1 MHNKKYLIISPV
13 RNEEEYVE
21 KTIKSVISQTILPEE
36 WIFANDG
43 SKDRTAEIIESY
55 TKKYPWMKI
64 IHLTDRGYYLPG
76 EGVVNVFYKGFE
88 ALSFKEWDFLVKL
101 DCDLSFE
108 QDYFETLLKRFDQDP
123 NLGIAS
129 GCIYNVIGGKL
140 IKEKSQE
147 DHPFGASKMYRREC
161 FEEIG
166 GIKRIPGWDLADL
179 LAAQM
184 KNWSTRCY
192 FDVVVAH
199 YKIGGIRR
207 TGLTKGKFLQG
218 RFQYRFGYTFFY
230 TLLKSFYHLTSRPFI
245 ISGVGLITGYIYAV
259 IKKDQRYYD
268 KEMIA
273 FLRKRQKN
281 YLLSKFK
288 LSGSK

>member
-1 MHNKKYLIISPV
+1 MKTKYVIVSPV
-13 RNEEEYVE
+13 RNEEQYVE
-21 KTIKSVISQTILPEE
+21 KTLNAVISQSILPAE
-36 WIFANDG
+36 WVLVNDG
-43 SKDRTAEIIESY
+43 SSDKTADIIEPY
-55 TKKYPWMKI
+55 TRKYPWIKL
-64 IHLTDRGYYLPG
+64 IHLNDRGYYLPG
-76 EGVVNVFYKGFE
+76 EGVVNTFYKGYE
-88 ALSFKEWDFLVKL
+88 ALQTTDWEFLVKL

-108 QDYFETLLKRFDQDP
+108 QDYFETLLKRFNQDP
-123 NLGIAS
+123 HLGIAS

-184 KNWSTRCY
+184 KNWNTRCY

-207 TGLTKGKFLQG
+207 TGITKGKFLQG

-230 TLLKSFYHLTSRPFI
+230 TLLKSFYHLTSRPYI
-245 ISGVGLITGYIYAV
+245 ISGLGLITGYIYAV
-259 IKKDQRYYD
+259 IKKDDRYYD
-268 KEMIA
+268 DDMIK
-273 FLRKRQKN
+273 FLRKRQQKF
-281 YLLSKFK
+281 LLSKFK
-288 LSGSK
+288 FN

>member
-1 MHNKKYLIISPV
+1 MKKKYVIVSPV
-13 RNEEEYVE
+13 RNEEQYVE
-21 KTIKSVISQTILPEE
+21 KTLNAVVSQSILPAE
-36 WIFANDG
+36 WVMVNDG
-43 SKDRTAEIIESY
+43 STDRTAEIIETY
-55 TKKYPWMKI
+55 THKYSWI
-64 IHLTDRGYYLPG
+64 RLIHLNDRGYYLPG
-76 EGVVNVFYKGFE
+76 EGVVNTFYKGYE
-88 ALSFKEWDFLVKL
+88 ALQTTDWEFLVKL

-123 NLGIAS
+123 HLGIAS

-184 KNWSTRCY
+184 KNWNTRCY
-192 FDVVVAH
+192 FDIIVPH
-199 YKIGGIRR
+199 YKIGGARR
-207 TGLTKGKFLQG
+207 SGFTKGKFLLG
-218 RFQYRFGYTFFY
+218 RFQYRFGYPFLY
-230 TLLKSFYHLTSRPFI
+230 VLLKSVYHLTTRPFI
-245 ISGVGLITGYIYAV
+245 ISGAGLITGYIYAASRRE
-259 IKKDQRYYD
+259 KRYFD

-273 FLRKRQKN
+273 FLRKRQNKF
-281 YLLSKFK
+281 LASKFK
-288 LSGSK
+288 II